1 MAVSVQVSNGAIAS
15 SYHCREEAMLT
26 HPKVGDYVT
35 NTCRRCNKLVRS
47 RLTLR
52 NVELARTRLVVPD
65 VLVDVCP
72 ECGHMISIA
81 PEALPQLREAGCWK

>member
-1 MAVSVQVSNGAIAS
+1 
-15 SYHCREEAMLT
+15 MLA

-35 NTCRRCNKLVRS
+35 DTCPRCHKIVRA
-47 RLTLR
+47 RLALR
-52 NVELARTRLVVPD
+52 SVGLTRTRLVVPD

-81 PEALPQLREAGCWK
+81 PDSVAQLREAGCPK